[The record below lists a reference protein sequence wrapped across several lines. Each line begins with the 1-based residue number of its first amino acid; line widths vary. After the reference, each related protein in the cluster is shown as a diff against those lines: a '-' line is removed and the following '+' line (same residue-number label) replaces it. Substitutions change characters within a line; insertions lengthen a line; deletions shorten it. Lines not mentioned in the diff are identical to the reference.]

1 MRYRKKKTIII
12 EIMNK
17 FVVFANFDLH
27 AVTCILWKKTGTL
40 Q

>member
-17 FVVFANFDLH
+17 YIKFVVLINFDSL
-27 AVTCILWKKTGTL
+27 AVIL
-40 Q
+40 

>member
-17 FVVFANFDLH
+17 IIKFVVLDLQ
-27 AVTCILWKKTGTL
+27 AVIL
-40 Q
+40 